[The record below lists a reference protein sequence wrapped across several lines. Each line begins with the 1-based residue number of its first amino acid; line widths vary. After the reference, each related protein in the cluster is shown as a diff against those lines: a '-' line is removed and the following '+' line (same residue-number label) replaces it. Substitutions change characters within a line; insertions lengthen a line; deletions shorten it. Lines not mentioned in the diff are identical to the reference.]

1 MNIKGRC
8 RKRCDILGVIWKGDI
23 PTGAGFCKIRSLVG
37 VPGMNEFKREVFTR
51 RVDFEIGIG
60 QIQSPSRY
68 GIYIDQKRCLSD
80 AVPVYEMFKGDVHH
94 RSCPCIVRHIDGE
107 VDVDRAVDFNR
118 RRFNRACGPRRS
130 ILVKGVDLQEG
141 IKRQFI
147 GCITQIREIESE
159 GQHITR
165 LARRFRPVGGYNRPF
180 MAGSS
185 LNRDRDGV
193 KHTFTT
199 QRGPGK
205 YDVKRRKGRN
215 LFGQHDIYRA
225 NTC

>member
-1 MNIKGRC
+1 MEK
-8 RKRCDILGVIWKGDI
+8 LTW
-23 PTGAGFCKIRSLVG
+23 T
-37 VPGMNEFKREVFTR
+37 VPLIST
-51 RVDFEIGIG
+51 
-60 QIQSPSRY
+60 
-68 GIYIDQKRCLSD
+68 D
-80 AVPVYEMFKGDVHH
+80 AVSTEVAVH
-94 RSCPCIVRHIDGE
+94 V
-107 VDVDRAVDFNR
+107 
-118 RRFNRACGPRRS
+118 RS

-199 QRGPGK
+199 QRGPGED
-205 YDVKRRKGRN
+205 DVKRR
-215 LFGQHDIYRA
+215 RA
-225 NTC
+225 GTSSDNMTSTVPIPVERAPSVFCGSK